1 MHPLLVK
8 AGIGAAAL
16 AAGGGFVIFGSD
28 SPAVAY
34 SSPPV
39 FLDISIGSP
48 AHLVAK
54 GAAVQVPVT
63 TSCTTPDGQA
73 YVSVSIT
80 ERVGGKKTATGSQNF
95 FVPCVGSRQTTLVTI
110 SSSNGVAF
118 AKGTAYASGYIED
131 YYYYPTPEE
140 TTSGTITITS

>member
-1 MHPLLVK
+1 MNPLLLK
-8 AGIGAAAL
+8 AGIGVVTL
-16 AAGGGFVIFGSD
+16 AAGGSAALFGSAA
-28 SPAVAY
+28 PAVAY

-63 TSCTTPDGQA
+63 TSCTTPDHSA

-80 ERVGGKKTATGSQNF
+80 ERVGKKTASGSYNF
-95 FVPCVGSRQTTLVTI
+95 TVSCVGSRQTNLVTI
-110 SSSNGVAF
+110 ASGNGLAF
-118 AKGTAYASGYIED
+118 AKGRAYAAGTIQS
-131 YYYYPTPEE
+131 YYYYPAEE
-140 TTSGTITITS
+140 TTSGTIAIKS

>member
-1 MHPLLVK
+1 MHALLLK

-16 AAGGGFVIFGSD
+16 AAGTGFALTGSA

-63 TSCTTPDGQA
+63 TSCTTPDGMA

-80 ERVGGKKTATGSQNF
+80 ERVGGKKTATGTQNF
-95 FVPCVGSRQTTLVTI
+95 TVSCIGSRQTNLVTI
-110 SSSNGVAF
+110 SSNDGVAF
-118 AKGTAYASGYIED
+118 AKGTAFASGDIQD
-131 YYYYPTPEE
+131 YYYYPAEE

>member
-1 MHPLLVK
+1 MHPLLLKV
-8 AGIGAAAL
+8 GIGAAAL
-16 AAGGGFVIFGSD
+16 AAGGGFAVLGSS

-48 AHLVAK
+48 AHLVAR

-63 TSCTTPDGQA
+63 TSCTTPDGSA

-80 ERVGGKKTATGSQNF
+80 ERVGGKKTATGQQYFS
-95 FVPCVGSRQTTLVTI
+95 VPCVGSRQTTLVTI
-110 SSSNGVAF
+110 SSNDGVAF
-118 AKGTAYASGYIED
+118 AKGTAFASGDIQSF
-131 YYYYPTPEE
+131 YYYPAEE

>member
-1 MHPLLVK
+1 MHPLLLK
-8 AGIGAAAL
+8 AGFGAAAL
-16 AAGGGFVIFGSD
+16 AAGTGFALGGSA

-63 TSCTTPDGQA
+63 TSCTTPDGSA
-73 YVSVSIT
+73 YVSVTIT
-80 ERVGGKKTATGSQNF
+80 ERVGGKKTATGTQNF
-95 FVPCVGSRQTTLVTI
+95 SVSCVGSRQTNLVTI
-110 SSSNGVAF
+110 SSDNGVAF
-118 AKGTAYASGYIED
+118 AKGTAYVSGFIES
-131 YYYYPTPEE
+131 YYYYPAEE

>member
-1 MHPLLVK
+1 MHPLLLK

-16 AAGGGFVIFGSD
+16 AAGGGFMLGGSA

-48 AHLVAK
+48 VAR

-63 TSCTTPDGQA
+63 TSCTSPYGYPAD
-73 YVSVSIT
+73 VSVTIT
-80 ERVGGKKTATGSQNF
+80 ERIGKSTAAGSQYF
-95 FVPCVGSRQTTLVTI
+95 SVPCVGSRQTTLVTI
-110 SSSNGVAF
+110 SSTNGIAF
-118 AKGTAYASGYIED
+118 KKGTAFASGYIEAFCCS
-131 YYYYPTPEE
+131 YPPPQE
-140 TTSGTITITS
+140 TTSGTITIAA

>member
-1 MHPLLVK
+1 MHPLLLK
-8 AGIGAAAL
+8 AGIGATAL
-16 AAGGGFVIFGSD
+16 AAGGGFALLGSS

-54 GAAVQVPVT
+54 GAAIQVPVT
-63 TSCTTPDGQA
+63 TSCTTPDGNA
-73 YVSVSIT
+73 YVSVTVT
-80 ERVGGKKTATGSQNF
+80 ERVGGKKTASGTQNF

-110 SSSNGVAF
+110 SSNNGVAF
-118 AKGTAYASGYIED
+118 AKGTAFASGYIED
-131 YYYYPTPEE
+131 YYYYPFPEE

>member
-1 MHPLLVK
+1 MNSLLLK

-16 AAGGGFVIFGSD
+16 ATGSGLALFGS
-28 SPAVAY
+28 SAPAVAY

-63 TSCTTPDGQA
+63 TSCTTPDNQA

-80 ERVGGKKTATGSQNF
+80 ERVGKKTATGTKNF
-95 FVPCVGSRQTTLVTI
+95 QVSCMGGRQTNLVTI
-110 SSSNGVAF
+110 ASNDGVAF
-118 AKGTAYASGYIED
+118 AKGTAYASGSIQS
-131 YYYYPTPEE
+131 YYYYPAEE

>member
-1 MHPLLVK
+1 MK

-16 AAGGGFVIFGSD
+16 AAGGGFAVLGSS

-73 YVSVSIT
+73 FVSVSIT
-80 ERVGGKKTATGSQNF
+80 ERVGGKKTATGTQDF
-95 FVPCVGSRQTTLVTI
+95 YVPCVGSRQTTLVTI
-110 SSSNGVAF
+110 SSNDGVAF
-118 AKGTAYASGYIED
+118 AKGTAYVSGYIED
-131 YYYYPTPEE
+131 YYYYPFPEE
-140 TTSGTITITS
+140 TTSGTITIAS

>member
-1 MHPLLVK
+1 MHPLLLK

-16 AAGGGFVIFGSD
+16 AAGGGFAVLSSS

-63 TSCTTPDGQA
+63 TSCTTPDQYA
-73 YVSVSIT
+73 YVSVSVT
-80 ERVGGKKTATGSQNF
+80 ERVGGKKTATGTQNF
-95 FVPCVGSRQTTLVTI
+95 TVPCVGSRQTTLVTI
-110 SSSNGVAF
+110 SSNNGVAF
-118 AKGTAYASGYIED
+118 AKGTAFASGSIFD
-131 YYYYPTPEE
+131 YYYYPASQEN
-140 TTSGTITITS
+140 TSGTITIAA

>member
-1 MHPLLVK
+1 MHPLLLK

-16 AAGGGFVIFGSD
+16 AAGGGFVVFGSS

-95 FVPCVGSRQTTLVTI
+95 VVSCIGSRQTTLVTI
-110 SSSNGVAF
+110 SSDNGVAF

-131 YYYYPTPEE
+131 YYYYPAEE
-140 TTSGTITITS
+140 TTSGTITIAS